1 MGNLTEK
8 ELGAIGDLL
17 SAEELLIKK
26 FNMLAQSAQ
35 DSALKTKLSGMAQK
49 HQRHYD
55 MLFSHLG

>member
-26 FNMLAQSAQ
+26 FDMLAQSAQ
-35 DSALKTKLSGMAQK
+35 DSALKTKLSGIAEK
-49 HQRHYD
+49 HQQHFD
-55 MLFSHLG
+55 KLFNHLG